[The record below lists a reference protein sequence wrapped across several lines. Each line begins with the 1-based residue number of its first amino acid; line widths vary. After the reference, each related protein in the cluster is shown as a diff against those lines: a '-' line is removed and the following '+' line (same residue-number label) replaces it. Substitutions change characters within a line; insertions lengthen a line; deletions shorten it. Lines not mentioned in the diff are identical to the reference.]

1 MEKKQTIEKTLLPTI
16 KNIIIIASGKG
27 GVGKSTVAAGL
38 AYALSMEGFSVGLL
52 DADIYGPSIPTLF
65 KLQNEKPPVVEKEGK
80 SKMVPFVR
88 FGIKLISIGFF
99 IDPRQALLW
108 RGPMASNTLK
118 QLVTDTEWGELDYL
132 IIDTPPGTGDIH
144 LTLLQQY
151 QITGAIVVTTP
162 QKIALSDVQKAI
174 TMFRNEHVETPV
186 LGIIEN
192 MSWFVPTT
200 HPDERYFLFGIGGGQ
215 KLSNQF
221 NIPLLAQ
228 VPMNEN
234 VCRNCDEGHID
245 ELFKDHN
252 IKSAFDDVI
261 KNLITRRK
269 LA

>member
-1 MEKKQTIEKTLLPTI
+1 MRSPG
-16 KNIIIIASGKG
+16 SR
-27 GVGKSTVAAGL
+27 
-38 AYALSMEGFSVGLL
+38 
-52 DADIYGPSIPTLF
+52 
-65 KLQNEKPPVVEKEGK
+65 KEGK

-215 KLSNQF
+215 KT
-221 NIPLLAQ
+221 I
-228 VPMNEN
+228 
-234 VCRNCDEGHID
+234 
-245 ELFKDHN
+245 
-252 IKSAFDDVI
+252 
-261 KNLITRRK
+261 
-269 LA
+269 